1 MQAGG
6 ALSKAEFVFPF
17 CARVRLDE
25 LGKLGFGNAASLRER
40 FAGAFFAAA
49 AFLAAM
55 VDFSWFLVGKSVIC
69 AGLRKEYANIYNAM
83 RKAGMPTISVFYGI

>member
-25 LGKLGFGNAASLRER
+25 LGKLGFGNAKKPGGPFRARALLTDLLEFCKR
-40 FAGAFFAAA
+40 
-49 AFLAAM
+49 
-55 VDFSWFLVGKSVIC
+55 FLVGGQLWKRRFL
-69 AGLRKEYANIYNAM
+69 AGTLRGGFFC
-83 RKAGMPTISVFYGI
+83 RRRFLGGHG